1 MMINIA
7 KITVLTLLLALS
19 FSMQTSAQ
27 TTAANNAQ
35 TAASIPRKADGSV
48 DFDKWFSGKGPQEI
62 KQLSKSL
69 NDKDFD
75 GYVVWK
81 EDGVDK
87 KRVDLAKVQAEN
99 DRKQAEND
107 RKDAIIA
114 ALGTITAL
122 GKKVQRG
129 EQITNADKA
138 NLKIAVNTPG
148 VNPMLIM
155 GIKKHINID

>member
-1 MMINIA
+1 MINIA

-107 RKDAIIA
+107 RKDAII
-114 ALGTITAL
+114 
-122 GKKVQRG
+122 
-129 EQITNADKA
+129 
-138 NLKIAVNTPG
+138 G
-148 VNPMLIM
+148 VDPI
-155 GIKKHINID
+155 

>member
-1 MMINIA
+1 MINIA

-75 GYVVWK
+75 GYVLWK

-148 VNPMLIM
+148 VNPNLIM

>member
-1 MMINIA
+1 MINIA